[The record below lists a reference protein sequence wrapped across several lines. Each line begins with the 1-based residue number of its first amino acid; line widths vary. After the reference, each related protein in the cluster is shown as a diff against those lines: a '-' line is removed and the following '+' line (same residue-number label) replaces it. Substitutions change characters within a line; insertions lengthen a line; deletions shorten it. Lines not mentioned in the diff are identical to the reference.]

1 MKGLI
6 LKEWVLISSEEKG
19 VGTVSEKRKGLKEE
33 SVIEEVKALEEA
45 QALVEGYELES
56 TRGKVW
62 LWWASG
68 GRRDGAGWGAWDK
81 EAKEGETE
89 ASRAFY
95 LLSACLPHL
104 ILKFYFAESNFRL
117 FVTLQASK

>member
-56 TRGKVW
+56 TRGKV
-62 LWWASG
+62 
-68 GRRDGAGWGAWDK
+68 
-81 EAKEGETE
+81 
-89 ASRAFY
+89 
-95 LLSACLPHL
+95 
-104 ILKFYFAESNFRL
+104 
-117 FVTLQASK
+117 